1 MKPQIH
7 KRFISLIVFTVL
19 SILLTSCAF
28 LNDIPLNANPDIA
41 AFARKHNIP
50 YSAYPES
57 LIALLESNPET
68 KEFVLNYPLLSQ
80 ETKPVDLDQYKD
92 SPSVPLFL
100 QWDMQWGYLPYG
112 SDMAAITGC
121 GPVCLSMVAFYL
133 TEDQNFSPDHMIQ
146 FATDNGYYAPGYGSS
161 WTLISEGGK
170 RLGFD
175 VTELPLDKNRI
186 LNSLSADKPVICVM
200 GPGDFTTSGHFIVIT
215 GTENGMLK
223 INDPNSIEK
232 SAKLWD
238 YEQIKNQ
245 IKNLWSIGLP

>member
-1 MKPQIH
+1 MKSKIR
-7 KRFISLIVFTVL
+7 KALLSVIIFTAFAVLI
-19 SILLTSCAF
+19 TSCSF
-28 LNDIPLNANPDIA
+28 PTDIPLNANRDIA

-57 LIALLESNPET
+57 LITLLESNPET

-80 ETKPVDLDQYKD
+80 ETKPVDLEKYRD

-100 QWDMQWGYLPYG
+100 QWDTQWGYLPYG

-133 TEDQNFSPDHMIQ
+133 TENQNFSPDNMIQ
-146 FATDNGYYAPGYGSS
+146 FALDNSYYSPGNGSS
-161 WTLISEGGK
+161 WTLISEGGTK
-170 RLGFD
+170 LGFN

-186 LNSLSADKPVICVM
+186 LNSLSAGNPVICVM
-200 GPGDFTTSGHFIVIT
+200 GPGDFTNSGHFIVIT